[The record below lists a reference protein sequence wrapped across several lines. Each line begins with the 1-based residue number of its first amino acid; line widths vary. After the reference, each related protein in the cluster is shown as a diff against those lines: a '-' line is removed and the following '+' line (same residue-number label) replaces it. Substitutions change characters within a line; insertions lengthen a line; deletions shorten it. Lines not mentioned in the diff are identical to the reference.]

1 MIQNLLHNLNIDP
14 VLLLGNA
21 ILFLILLAILNAMF
35 WKPMMRHLGQRKH
48 DIEHAYKTVDDTRR
62 EMENLRA
69 EYQQRLAGIE
79 AEARGQIQATVR
91 DAQQQREQLVAEAR
105 QRVEHLQQQGQTDI
119 EEDKTRTLAAMRQ
132 NLDAVA
138 FDALAKAS
146 GGQTDPSQRRLID
159 EYISRNALRQ

>member
-21 ILFLILLAILNAMF
+21 ILFVILLAVLNAMF
-35 WKPMMRHLGQRKH
+35 WKPMMRHLEQRKH
-48 DIEHAYKTVDDTRR
+48 DIENAYKTVDDTRR

-69 EYQQRLAGIE
+69 EYQQRLAAIE

-91 DAQQQREQLVAEAR
+91 DAQQQREQLIAEAR
-105 QRVEHLQQQGQTDI
+105 QRVEQLQQQGQADI
-119 EEDKTRTLAAMRQ
+119 EEDKMRTLAAMRQ

-138 FDALAKAS
+138 FDALTRAT
-146 GGQTDPSQRRLID
+146 GGQTDPAQRKLID
-159 EYISRNALRQ
+159 EFITRHALRQ